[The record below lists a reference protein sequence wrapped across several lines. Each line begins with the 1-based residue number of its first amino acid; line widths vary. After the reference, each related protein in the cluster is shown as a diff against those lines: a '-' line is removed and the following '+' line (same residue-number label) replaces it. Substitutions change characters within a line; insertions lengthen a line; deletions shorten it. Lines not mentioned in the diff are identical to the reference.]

1 MVNAASENVDD
12 EKGILNWSRSDPERR
27 FGARGKGPLSVGML
41 ISGTLAVVATLAV
54 YSGFYF
60 WSDNYLAQMML
71 DRGPTQYACVLLGF
85 WAFFILVFKYY
96 KLRLQRAPL
105 KVPLTS
111 DRHGFVLTSRTVDE
125 VTGGIYAIA
134 VDPERFIVF
143 NRILIA
149 LSSLKNL
156 GRVSDIDEILRS
168 VGEKDESAMETSY
181 SQLNGFLWAIPV
193 LGFIGTVLGLSQSL
207 SNFGSLLDES
217 SDVSGIVSSLKQI
230 TGGLSTAFETT
241 LVALVIALGLQLL
254 MTVQKQ
260 NEEEFLDEVS
270 DYCLRQITSRIRI
283 LPLEEDREA

>member
-1 MVNAASENVDD
+1 MTLSASNDFSE
-12 EKGILNWSRSDPERR
+12 EPALNWSRFDPERR
-27 FGARGKGPLSVGML
+27 LGARGKGPLSVGML
-41 ISGTLAVVATLAV
+41 LSGSLAIITTLTLYGAL
-54 YSGFYF
+54 YF
-60 WSDNYLAQMML
+60 FAEYYLAQMLL

-85 WAFFILVFKYY
+85 WAFFILMFKRY
-96 KLRLQRAPL
+96 KLRLQRSPL
-105 KVPLTS
+105 KFPLTS
-111 DRHGFVLTSRTVDE
+111 DRQGFVLTSRTVDE
-125 VTGGIYAIA
+125 VTGKIYTLAA
-134 VDPERFIVF
+134 DPERFLVF

-168 VGEKDESAMETSY
+168 AGEKDESAMETSF

-217 SDVSGIVSSLKQI
+217 SDVGSIVSSLKQI
-230 TGGLSTAFETT
+230 TSGLSTAFETT
-241 LVALVIALGLQLL
+241 LVALVIALALQLI

-260 NEEEFLDEVS
+260 NEEEFLDELS

>member
-1 MVNAASENVDD
+1 MTHSASGDFTE
-12 EKGILNWSRSDPERR
+12 EPALNWSRCDPERR
-27 FGARGKGPLSVGML
+27 LGARGKGALSVGML
-41 ISGTLAVVATLAV
+41 PSGLLAIIATLML
-54 YSGFYF
+54 YGGIYF
-60 WSDNYLAQMML
+60 CSEYYFAQMLL

-85 WAFFILVFKYY
+85 WAFFILIFKRY
-96 KLRLQRAPL
+96 KLLLQRAPL
-105 KVPLTS
+105 KFPLTS
-111 DRHGFVLTSRTVDE
+111 DHHGFVLTSRTVDE
-125 VTGGIYAIA
+125 VTNKIDAMA
-134 VDPERFIVF
+134 VDPARFIVF

-168 VGEKDESAMETSY
+168 VGEKDESAMETSF

-217 SDVSGIVSSLKQI
+217 SDVGSIVSSLKQI

-241 LVALVIALGLQLL
+241 LVALVIALALQLM

-283 LPLEEDREA
+283 LPLEEEREA

>member
-1 MVNAASENVDD
+1 MIQTDSSTLSEGKPV
-12 EKGILNWSRSDPERR
+12 LNWYRSDPERR
-27 FGARGKGPLSVGML
+27 LGARGKGPLAVGMVV
-41 ISGTLAVVATLAV
+41 SGMLAVIATLALYGV
-54 YSGFYF
+54 FYLL
-60 WSDNYLAQMML
+60 SEYYVAQMML
-71 DRGPTQYACVLLGF
+71 DRGPTQYASVLLGF
-85 WAFFILVFKYY
+85 WAFFILIFKHY

-105 KVPLTS
+105 KYSLTS

-125 VTGGIYAIA
+125 VTRGIYAVA
-134 VDPERFIVF
+134 DDPEKFIVF

-168 VGEKDESAMETSY
+168 VGEKDESAMETSF

-217 SDVSGIVSSLKQI
+217 SEVGGIVSSLKQI

-241 LVALVIALGLQLL
+241 LVALVIALVLQLL

-260 NEEEFLDEVS
+260 NEEEFLDEAS

-283 LPLEEDREA
+283 LPLEEEREG

>member
-1 MVNAASENVDD
+1 MTQPDSDKIFNEQPT
-12 EKGILNWSRSDPERR
+12 LNWSRYDPERR
-27 FGARGKGPLSVGML
+27 LGTRGKGPLSVGML
-41 ISGTLAVVATLAV
+41 LSGTLAVVATLV
-54 YSGFYF
+54 LYSGLYF
-60 WSDNYLAQMML
+60 FSEYYLAQMML

-85 WAFFILVFKYY
+85 WAFFILFFKRY

-105 KVPLTS
+105 IFALTS
-111 DRHGFVLTSRTVDE
+111 DQQGFVLTSRTVDE
-125 VTGGIYAIA
+125 VTNKIYAIA
-134 VDPERFIVF
+134 IDPERFVVL

-168 VGEKDESAMETSY
+168 VGEKDESAMETSF

-217 SDVSGIVSSLKQI
+217 SDVGGIVSSLKQI

-241 LVALVIALGLQLL
+241 LVALVIALVLQLM

-283 LPLEEDREA
+283 LPLEEEREA

>member
-1 MVNAASENVDD
+1 MTHSDSDKIFNEQPV
-12 EKGILNWSRSDPERR
+12 LNWSRYDPERR
-27 FGARGKGPLSVGML
+27 LGTRGKGPLSVGML
-41 ISGTLAVVATLAV
+41 LSGMLAVVATLV
-54 YSGFYF
+54 LYGGLYF
-60 WSDNYLAQMML
+60 FSEYYLAQMML

-85 WAFFILVFKYY
+85 WAFFILVFKRY

-105 KVPLTS
+105 KFSLTS
-111 DRHGFVLTSRTVDE
+111 DQQGFVLTSRTVDE
-125 VTGGIYAIA
+125 VTNKIYAIA
-134 VDPERFIVF
+134 IDPERFVVL

-168 VGEKDESAMETSY
+168 VGEKDESAMETSF

-217 SDVSGIVSSLKQI
+217 SDVGGIVSSLKQI

-241 LVALVIALGLQLL
+241 LVALVIALVLQLM

-283 LPLEEDREA
+283 LPLEEEREA